1 MIKQLNPAIPM
12 DTPKGSGQANF
23 LIDYGMEH
31 DLYWVVFIDESREC
45 WTFSN
50 RDVRVQQNL
59 SIGRGKFKMPA
70 ENAKISLT
78 SSDKRTIAQPFG
90 LKT

>member
-1 MIKQLNPAIPM
+1 MITQLNPQIPM
-12 DTPKGSGQANF
+12 DTPKGPGLATF

-45 WTFSN
+45 WTLSN

-59 SIGRGKFKMPA
+59 SIGRGKFRINEKDKKVQSLIDPEKIYSHGPA
-70 ENAKISLT
+70 
-78 SSDKRTIAQPFG
+78 
-90 LKT
+90 

>member
-1 MIKQLNPAIPM
+1 MITQLNPAIPM

-31 DLYWVVFIDESREC
+31 DLYWVVFIDKSKEC

-50 RDVRVQQNL
+50 RDIRVQQNL
-59 SIGRGKFKMPA
+59 SIGRGEFKSVH
-70 ENAKISLT
+70 EKSKISIT
-78 SSDKRTIAQPFG
+78 QKDHIDSSRPFG
-90 LKT
+90 LNG